1 MTLAEWARI
10 RKEER
15 QRREREEQKAEN
27 QRRRRDQ
34 LEAQQQAARQQQA
47 KHNQAYR
54 AGEQVSMSTK
64 NDSRIPLFFSSHF
77 RREFS
82 EDLPNGVTIPPLSS
96 TQNSNLKNWNIAAQ
110 VATYGITATAGALT
124 GLILTKNPSIAALG
138 AVGGVM
144 WGAYEANCIASVQEE
159 FDKAYSQSGSVQVW
173 REGWK
178 FNVYGGGDSYT
189 VANGPL
195 SASYVAVT
203 TYLLTGKVP

>member
-1 MTLAEWARI
+1 MAWGAE
-10 RKEER
+10 RKR
-15 QRREREEQKAEN
+15 KAAEEQKLEN
-27 QRRRRDQ
+27 QRHRLAQ
-34 LEAQQQAARQQQA
+34 LEAQQQATRQQQA
-47 KHNQAYR
+47 KHNQTYR
-54 AGEQVSMSTK
+54 VGEQVSMSTK
-64 NDSRIPLFFSSHF
+64 NDPRIPLFFSSHF

-82 EDLPNGVTIPPLSS
+82 EDLPNGITIPPLSS
-96 TQNSNLKNWNIAAQ
+96 TQNSNLKNWNVAAQ
-110 VATYGITATAGALT
+110 VAIYGVTTGIGALVGAGT
-124 GLILTKNPSIAALG
+124 GTLIPGGTAIGGTVG
-138 AVGGVM
+138 AITGVM